1 MTRSGYWNG
10 EFQLEWSEKDYEGDL
25 IAVIVGSDGGIER
38 GAAGD
43 ALGRGGHIGRLP
55 LRSVGRRDIRN
66 RLPGNQH
73 HRLR

>member
-1 MTRSGYWNG
+1 M
-10 EFQLEWSEKDYEGDL
+10 